1 MSSVEEGSYA
11 MMNDNDVDWEY
22 GTQGSY
28 DEGSWGQGGQVN
40 SVAGAWDSSAPWN
53 SSCGS
58 SGPEASWTQGQEGS
72 AWGAFYSVVGK
83 SKPKMRSMTATAP
96 PRPPGLGA
104 RLFSLTEVS
113 TPCQEPI
120 PRSIQPW

>member
-58 SGPEASWTQGQEGS
+58 SGLEASWTQGQEGNS
-72 AWGAFYSVVGK
+72 GS
-83 SKPKMRSMTATAP
+83 RLETAVKVPAQKLLVFMVAESIGYH
-96 PRPPGLGA
+96 PR
-104 RLFSLTEVS
+104 
-113 TPCQEPI
+113 
-120 PRSIQPW
+120 